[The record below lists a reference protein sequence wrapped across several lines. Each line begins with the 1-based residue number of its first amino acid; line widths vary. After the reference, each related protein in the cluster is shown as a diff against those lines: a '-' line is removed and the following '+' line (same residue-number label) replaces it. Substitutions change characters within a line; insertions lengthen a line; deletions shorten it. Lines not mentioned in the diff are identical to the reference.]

1 VSTEYDM
8 TAYPP
13 FAVTV
18 DLVALMIRNEELS
31 VLLVKRGE
39 EPFKGSWALPG
50 GFVQRGPVKVP
61 EGLDEA
67 AAREFREET
76 GLALEAAYVT
86 QLGAYG
92 DPDRDPRGNV
102 VTVAY
107 LAIAPAA
114 HMARA
119 GGDAA
124 EARWFPATRVLE
136 GSSGLA
142 FDHRQIIA
150 DAVER
155 TRELIETTALALSF
169 CDEPFKIPYLRR
181 VYEIVWDLPRET
193 LDPGSFH
200 KKLTGMRDLI
210 EKVSDEDLGPL
221 RDDMPGRGRPPQL
234 YQAGPLVREKG
245 PAARLEKLIERP
257 WPSGSDEI
265 TARVGPMMS
274 AASLE
279 HGDSAEE
286 EASGPPSAESPA
298 WDSAMLQKARR
309 IIWQRGRT
317 GRDIQYGELVDRLG
331 IHWSSATFF
340 DFLDALCKEEARAGG
355 PMITV
360 LVVNKRTWMPGQ
372 RFFVLAKS
380 LGHDVPNLREF
391 AAGERQRVVEW
402 IRAHP
407 ERARLDDELDVEP
420 AASNSKNMTRVR
432 LLASAGEAAPL
443 IEALLALEGEQ
454 GVRLIPTA
462 KSLSL
467 WAADA
472 DAELVPMLYVYAAG
486 VHFSPDCPC
495 LYVDGKELRER
506 GSKGLLA
513 AVRDRLSG
521 DGSWRLMKVD
531 AQCALDRAFS
541 ESEIAM
547 VVGFTRWLRDQISR
561 RGA

>member
-1 VSTEYDM
+1 MSTDYDM

-50 GFVQRGPVKVP
+50 GFVQRGPAKVP
-61 EGLDEA
+61 ESLDEA

-107 LAIAPAA
+107 LAIAPAV
-114 HMARA
+114 HLPRA
-119 GGDAA
+119 GGDA
-124 EARWFPATRVLE
+124 EKARWFPATRILE

-142 FDHRQIIA
+142 FDHRQVIA

-169 CDEPFKIPYLRR
+169 CDEPFTVPYLRR
-181 VYEIVWDLPRET
+181 VYEIVWDLPRDT

-221 RDDMPGRGRPPQL
+221 RDDTPNRGRPPQL

-245 PAARLEKLIERP
+245 QAARLDRLIERP
-257 WPSGSDEI
+257 WPSGPDEI
-265 TARVGPMMS
+265 TARPSPMEI
-274 AASLE
+274 AASSE
-279 HGDSAEE
+279 YCEIAGKVVSQ
-286 EASGPPSAESPA
+286 SPSAESPA
-298 WDSAMLQKARR
+298 SEAAMHQARR
-309 IIWQRGRT
+309 IIWELGRA
-317 GRDIQYGELVDRLG
+317 GSDIQYGELADRLG
-331 IHWSSATFF
+331 LHWRSAAFF
-340 DFLDALCKEEARAGG
+340 DLLDALCLEEARAGG
-355 PMITV
+355 PMITA
-360 LVVNKRTWMPGQ
+360 LVVNKRTWMPGP

-380 LGHDVPNLREF
+380 LGHDVPGLREF
-391 AAGERQRVVEW
+391 AAGERKRAIEW

-407 ERARLDDELDVEP
+407 QRARLDGESDAEP
-420 AASNSKNMTRVR
+420 AASNSKNMTRER

-443 IEALLALEGEQ
+443 IEALLTLEGEQ
-454 GVRLIPTA
+454 GIRLIP
-462 KSLSL
+462 KPRCLSMRVDVAGDQMPIL
-467 WAADA
+467 N
-472 DAELVPMLYVYAAG
+472 VYAAG
-486 VHFSPDCPC
+486 VHFSPDFPC
-495 LYVDGKELRER
+495 LYIDGNVLRSRGGQELLDR
-506 GSKGLLA
+506 
-513 AVRDRLSG
+513 VRTRLTG
-521 DGSWRLMKVD
+521 GGSWRLMPVD
-531 AQCALDRAFS
+531 AEWILDRAYS
-541 ESEIAM
+541 EDEIDAATT
-547 VVGFTRWLRDQISR
+547 FARWLRDQVS
-561 RGA
+561 